1 MIWFEV
7 YPDDFFEPPD
17 YDSLRQLQSFAKQYF
32 SDSDL
37 SHRCVARLAEFQA
50 RYEQTAAVHG

>member
-37 SHRCVARLAEFQA
+37 SHRCAERLAEFRT